1 VIQLHSTHPPHPDWD
16 ARESQLLAAG
26 YTLDQL
32 AAIAGR
38 SPFYMVDRELI
49 RRRINSLRAALPSRV
64 GLHYAIKANPMPA
77 LVDQL
82 SQWVD
87 GLDVASQGEL
97 QVALNSGCKARQISM
112 AGPGKTDRELAA
124 AIASGVRINLESTN
138 ELKRCG
144 VIAEQLGLRPNLS
157 IRVNPDFE
165 LKSSGMRMSGG
176 SKPFGIDAEEV
187 ASVLQLARERQLEV
201 TGLHLFCGSQNLKP
215 EAIEEA
221 WEQIFTLAAHLQQ
234 QSQVQFSHLNIGGGL
249 GVPYFPGETR
259 LPLERLGQRL
269 DQLLQQYGEFS
280 DCNIHMELGRY
291 LVAEAGIY
299 ACQVVDVKR
308 SRGRTFLVTNGGLHH
323 HLANSGNFGQVIRK
337 NYPVVIANR
346 IDHPVTGTV
355 TIVGPLCTPLDIIAE
370 QIQVPDCQPGD
381 WVVIFQSGAYGAS
394 ASPAR
399 FLGHPDC
406 AELFL

>member
-1 VIQLHSTHPPHPDWD
+1 M
-16 ARESQLLAAG
+16 E
-26 YTLDQL
+26 QL
-32 AAIAGR
+32 AAIVGS
-38 SPFYMVDRELI
+38 SPFYLVDRGLI
-49 RRRINSLRAALPSRV
+49 RSRIDSMREALPPRL
-64 GLHYAIKANPMPA
+64 GIHYAIKANPMPA
-77 LVDQL
+77 LVCQL
-82 SQWVD
+82 SHWVD

-97 QVALNSGCKARQISM
+97 QVALNSGCSAQRISM
-112 AGPGKTDRELAA
+112 AGPGKTDRELTA
-124 AIASGVRINLESTN
+124 AITSGVRINLESAN
-138 ELKRCG
+138 ELKRCET
-144 VIAEQLGLRPNLS
+144 IAEQLGLCPNLS

-187 ASVLQLARERQLEV
+187 PAVLQLARERDLEI

-221 WEQIFTLAAHLQQ
+221 WEQIFALAAHLQQ
-234 QSQVQFSHLNIGGGL
+234 QCQTQFCNLNIGGGL
-249 GVPYFPGETR
+249 GVPYFPGETQ
-259 LPLERLGQRL
+259 LPLERLGRRL
-269 DQLLQQYGEFS
+269 EQLLQQYEEFS

-299 ACQVVDVKR
+299 ACQVVDIKR
-308 SRGRTFLVTNGGLHH
+308 SRERTFLVTNGGLHH

-346 IDHPVTGTV
+346 IDQPVTGTA

-381 WVVIFQSGAYGAS
+381 WVVVFQSGAYGAS
-394 ASPAR
+394 ASPIR

-406 AELFL
+406 VELFL